1 MAEERA
7 QMPFGEMIA
16 LWQGMMREGFEMMLK
31 APAFAAELGKAFE
44 GSTGVQEQIQKGI
57 QAGLKTIQLPTVEDL
72 HRITKGL
79 SAMQAQLEAMKSY
92 LGAVEAG
99 VKLQEEW
106 RKGMD
111 ETIQRLMTYQ
121 AEGQKSFQAWAGQVE
136 DRFHGL
142 QRSWEEGA
150 KRWEE
155 GLHRAAVLAE
165 TSQRSLEELSKIV
178 WDISKK
184 TFGLS

>member
-1 MAEERA
+1 MAEEKA

-72 HRITKGL
+72 HRITEGL

-121 AEGQKSFQAWAGQVE
+121 AEGQKSLQAWAGQVE
-136 DRFHGL
+136 DRFRGL

-155 GLHRAAVLAE
+155 GLHRAAALAE

-178 WDISKK
+178 WDVSKK
-184 TFGLS
+184 TFGLP